1 MRSLIAILIGTV
13 LFAPAIVSAQSLT
26 PEQIEAFQK
35 APAHPAECARLR
47 RQVDHYIGMQQRA
60 AALEDE
66 MWIERIGHHVQLLRA
81 RQAARCPQDLPV
93 DTTAEA
99 FKQLLELAAKGAL
112 TYFTFGAAGF

>member
-1 MRSLIAILIGTV
+1 MRSLLALIICTAF
-13 LFAPAIVSAQSLT
+13 LAPSLGWAQSLT
-26 PEQIEAFQK
+26 ADQVAAFQS

-60 AALEDE
+60 ATLQDE
-66 MWIERIGHHVQLLRA
+66 MWQGRLGHHVTMLRA
-81 RQAARCPQDLPV
+81 MQAARCPNDLPV

-99 FKQLLELAAKGAL
+99 FKVLIQIAAKAAL